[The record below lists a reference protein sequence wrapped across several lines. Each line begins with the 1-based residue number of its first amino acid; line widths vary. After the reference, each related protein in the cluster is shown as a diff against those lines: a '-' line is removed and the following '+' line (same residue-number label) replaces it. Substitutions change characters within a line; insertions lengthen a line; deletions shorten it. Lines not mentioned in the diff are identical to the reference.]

1 MPGRKLQRRKSII
14 HSPALNGETIQ
25 TENSRSKEYRKEKIM
40 SNFAIALFVH
50 IVGALGVSVALGLEW
65 IGLSQI
71 RRATVTEEIRAIL
84 KVVKST
90 NKMGFFSMLV
100 TVITGFYMVLTALGW
115 VPWILIVLGALVLAM
130 VLANVLT
137 APRMVAIGR
146 VLSKETGPVSQ
157 TFHNLVNDPILRISI
172 QTRVAIVL
180 GIVFLKIAKPDLGGS
195 VLTIGVAIVLGIASA
210 LPMLRLVRANEGS
223 TN

>member
-1 MPGRKLQRRKSII
+1 MNAFS
-14 HSPALNGETIQ
+14 
-25 TENSRSKEYRKEKIM
+25 
-40 SNFAIALFVH
+40 IALFLH

-71 RRATVTEEIRAIL
+71 RRATVPEEVRAIL

-90 NKMGFFSMLV
+90 NKMGLLSMLA
-100 TVITGFYMVLTALGW
+100 TVITGIYMVLTELGW
-115 VPWILIVLGALVLAM
+115 VPWILIVLGGLVLAM
-130 VLANVLT
+130 VLARVLT

-146 VLSKETGPVSQ
+146 ALSMEKGPVSQ
-157 TFHNLVNDPILRISI
+157 TFHNLVNDPILWISI

-195 VLTIGVAIVLGIASA
+195 VLTIGVAIALGITSV
-210 LPMLRLVRANEGS
+210 LPMLRLVQAHEGS